1 MAYMESCNVETR
13 FQQVDVESCTCT
25 DRCCTMQHLPL
36 VFYIDLLVL
45 VILSASLSCLFS
57 ALEKYHKAA
66 EAAQSA
72 FAEFESKD
80 VRLQEV
86 IILWEVFFFFHL
98 PLV

>member
-1 MAYMESCNVETR
+1 
-13 FQQVDVESCTCT
+13 
-25 DRCCTMQHLPL
+25 MQHLPL
-36 VFYIDLLVL
+36 VFYIDLPVL
-45 VILSASLSCLFS
+45 VILFSASLSCLFS

-86 IILWEVFFFFHL
+86 IILWEVFWFFFGNCPWCNGWCL
-98 PLV
+98 LCDFSDCAGVS